1 MLGLGF
7 GLTLAVGIASISVA
21 SIVALVRSIG

>member
-21 SIVALVRSIG
+21 SIVALVRFIG

>member
-7 GLTLAVGIASISVA
+7 GLTIAVGVASISVA
-21 SIVALVRSIG
+21 SIVALVRSLG